1 MSYTELQLTPEQ
13 REALSINPG
22 HPIHIADH
30 ETRKIYMLVEKGVL
44 PELED
49 DYIREGLELARA
61 HISRGEVSSLPIA
74 DVISKAQQS
83 SKRSS

>member
-1 MSYTELQLTPEQ
+1 MSHTELQLTPEQ
-13 REALSINPG
+13 REALSTNPG

-30 ETRKIYMLVEKGVL
+30 ETRKVYMIVERGVL

-49 DYIREGLELARA
+49 DYIREGLELARGQ
-61 HISRGEVSSLPIA
+61 ISRGELSSLPIA

-83 SKRSS
+83 SKRPS